1 MKKDVVALGELLI
14 DFTDNGLSQQGN
26 KIFEA
31 NPGGAPCNVLAM
43 LSKYGKKTGFIGK
56 IGNDTFGNILKGTI
70 EKIGI
75 DTKGLIMDKNFNTTL
90 AFVHT
95 FEDGDRDF
103 SFYRTLG
110 ADCMINE
117 NEITEDLIKDYKVFH
132 FGTLSMTNETCF
144 LATKKALEIAKN
156 NNMIITFDPN
166 LRPPLWD
173 NLENAKEKINFGL
186 NYCDILKVS
195 EEELE
200 FLTNEK
206 DIPKAVSIIKSK
218 YNIKLIV
225 VTMGKNGSYAFY
237 NNIYTFG
244 IPFFMPNTIETTG
257 AGDTFMASVIN
268 YILDNDINTLT
279 KENLSDMLNISNAA
293 AAIITTRKGAIK
305 VMPTIQEIN
314 NLINKIKI

>member
-56 IGNDTFGNILKGTI
+56 IGNDTFGTILKETI

-173 NLENAKEKINFGL
+173 NLEDAKEKINFGL

-206 DIPKAVSIIKSK
+206 DIEKGVSIIKSK

-225 VTMGKNGSYAFY
+225 VTMGKNGSYSFY
-237 NNIYTFG
+237 NGISVFG
-244 IPFFMPNTIETTG
+244 KPFSMANTIETTG

-268 YILDNDINTLT
+268 YILDNSLNLT
-279 KENLSDMLNISNAA
+279 KEQLENMLKISNAA
-293 AAIITTRKGAIK
+293 AALITTKKGAIN
-305 VMPTIQEIN
+305 VMPSIDDIN
-314 NLINKIKI
+314 SLLNKSL

>member
-1 MKKDVVALGELLI
+1 MKKDVIALGELLI
-14 DFTDNGLSQQGN
+14 DFTDNGISQQGN

-31 NPGGAPCNVLAM
+31 NPGGAPCNVLSM
-43 LSKYGKKTGFIGK
+43 LSNYGKKTGFIGK
-56 IGNDTFGNILKGTI
+56 IGNDQFGNILKQTI
-70 EKIGI
+70 ENIGI
-75 DTKGLIMDKNFNTTL
+75 DTKGLIIDKNFNTTL

-95 FEDGDRDF
+95 MPDGDRYF

-110 ADCMINE
+110 ADCMLNE
-117 NEITEDLIKDYKVFH
+117 NEIDENLIKNAKIFH

-144 LATKKALEIAKN
+144 LATKKALNIAKEN
-156 NNMIITFDPN
+156 NLLITFDPN
-166 LRPPLWD
+166 LRPPLW
-173 NLENAKEKINFGL
+173 NSLEDAKEKIHFGL
-186 NYCDILKVS
+186 SYCDILKIS

-206 DIPKAVSIIKSK
+206 DINKGISIIKSK
-218 YNIKLIV
+218 YNITLIV
-225 VTMGKNGSYAFY
+225 VTLGKNGSYAFF
-237 NNIYTFG
+237 NNISVFG
-244 IPFFMPNTIETTG
+244 KPFTMSNTIETTG

-268 YILDNDINTLT
+268 YILDNDINNLT

-314 NLINKIKI
+314 NLINQ